1 MQEPSLKYAG
11 ERGMQLSEGGRR
23 AGPASRSCLP
33 IGGLRGPPNEER
45 EPHLMKRLFALVA
58 TALLAV
64 ALYAATAQSGQE
76 AVSPAQFRALS
87 AKVTKIRKDLDAT
100 IGVMA
105 TCVMGTAIPI
115 TRYSG
120 YVSVDQSNQT
130 FSTTA
135 LDLTDTGDTPNGFA
149 LLVSGDQACVN
160 LINGSSLKRLTA
172 FKPIL
177 RAGAR
182 PSFAHARRH

>member
-1 MQEPSLKYAG
+1 
-11 ERGMQLSEGGRR
+11 
-23 AGPASRSCLP
+23 
-33 IGGLRGPPNEER
+33 
-45 EPHLMKRLFALVA
+45 MKRLFALVA

-87 AKVTKIRKDLDAT
+87 AKVTKIRSDLNAT

-105 TCVMGTAIPI
+105 TCVMGTAIPV

-120 YVSVDQSNQT
+120 YVSVDSSNQT

-135 LDLTDTGDTPNGFA
+135 LDITDTGDTPNGFV
-149 LLVSGDQACVN
+149 LLINGDQACVN
-160 LINGSSLKRLTA
+160 LVNGSSLKRLTA
-172 FKPIL
+172 FKPLL
-177 RAGAR
+177 RAGAK
-182 PSFAHARRH
+182 PSFAHPRRHQ